1 MRLEKTR
8 ILITDV
14 PPHYVRISSGL
25 GNGRPRNIVVIPII
39 FEGEVKAII
48 ELASFNRFTDI
59 HLTFLDQLTEGI
71 GIVLNTISAG
81 MRTEQLLKQSQS
93 LADELQSQQEELKEK
108 NARLEQQTTTL
119 RDSEVLLKQ
128 QQDQL
133 QKSNQ
138 ELEEKARLLAG
149 QKTEVEKKNHQ
160 IELAREALQER
171 AEQLSLTSKYKSE
184 FLANMSHELRTPL
197 NSLLIL
203 SKMLSDNRDENLT
216 PKQVEYAKTIHGSG
230 SHLLSLI
237 SDILDMA
244 KVESG
249 TMGVEVAPVQFEDVR
264 QELTRTFAQ
273 LAQEKGLAF
282 TVVVDPRLPG
292 VMHTDAKRLHQI
304 LNNLVSNACKFT
316 DAGLVEVSIAPATSG
331 WDEAGVSLNRA
342 RRVIAFAVRDTG
354 IGIPPD
360 KCKVI
365 FEPFQQADTGTAR
378 KYGGTGL
385 GLSISREI
393 SNLLGGEI
401 RLKSTPGKGSTF
413 TLYLPD
419 TLERPAPARTP
430 DSSPPK
436 KKDPSS
442 REQRSASAETDARRA
457 EAAAPS
463 PVTRAGPQASPPR
476 TTISAACWWWRIT
489 KSSDSASRP

>member
-1 MRLEKTR
+1 MASSTSWRAKGKRSALRLLSSYAYQERRGLSNQFKIGESLVGQCALEKTR

-14 PPHYVRISSGL
+14 PPNYVRISSGL
-25 GNGRPRNIVVIPII
+25 GNGRPRTIVVIPII

-93 LADELQSQQEELKEK
+93 LADELQTQQEELKEK

-119 RDSEVLLKQ
+119 RDSEVLLTQ

-138 ELEEKARLLAG
+138 ELEEKARLLAS

-216 PKQVEYAKTIHGSG
+216 TKQVEYAKTIHGSG

-264 QELTRTFAQ
+264 RSCAVPSHSSPRRKGWPSRWWSIPGCPASSTRT
-273 LAQEKGLAF
+273 
-282 TVVVDPRLPG
+282 P
-292 VMHTDAKRLHQI
+292 
-304 LNNLVSNACKFT
+304 SACIRSST
-316 DAGLVEVSIAPATSG
+316 TWSPMPASSRTSD
-331 WDEAGVSLNRA
+331 WSRCPS
-342 RRVIAFAVRDTG
+342 RR
-354 IGIPPD
+354 
-360 KCKVI
+360 
-365 FEPFQQADTGTAR
+365 
-378 KYGGTGL
+378 
-385 GLSISREI
+385 
-393 SNLLGGEI
+393 
-401 RLKSTPGKGSTF
+401 
-413 TLYLPD
+413 
-419 TLERPAPARTP
+419 RPAAGIR
-430 DSSPPK
+430 
-436 KKDPSS
+436 
-442 REQRSASAETDARRA
+442 RESA
-457 EAAAPS
+457 
-463 PVTRAGPQASPPR
+463 
-476 TTISAACWWWRIT
+476 
-489 KSSDSASRP
+489 